1 MNINSRGS
9 NGKLPKL
16 LRTLLYVPGNKEDWI
31 RKAPKYSSDALI
43 LDIEDS
49 VPIQEKPVARE
60 IISRLIGELSSQG
73 ETIFVRVNSISSGLT
88 QIDLSNVVQKGLY
101 AISLPMVEGP
111 KDIKRLDELISIEEE
126 KKGLPI
132 GSILIDPGLET
143 AYALRFAYDVA
154 KASSRI
160 AHMGAGGGR
169 GGDIARAVG
178 YKWTSEGLETLFL
191 RSKVLL
197 DSKAAG
203 ISFPVT
209 GLWQDIED
217 IDGLKRFA
225 IQSKQIG
232 YTGMAVIHPSHI
244 PAVNEIFS
252 PSKEEIKE
260 CQDLID
266 AMKEV
271 RESGGA
277 AVSYLG
283 GMVDIAHEKTAIETL
298 ELAKELGLIE

>member
-1 MNINSRGS
+1 M
-9 NGKLPKL
+9 KYQPKL
-16 LRTLLYVPGNKEDWI
+16 LRTLLYIPGNKEDWI
-31 RKAPKYSSDALI
+31 IKSPKYSSDALI
-43 LDIEDS
+43 LDLEDY
-49 VPIQEKPVARE
+49 VPIDEKPVARE
-60 IISRLIGELSSQG
+60 IISRLIGELSGQG
-73 ETIFVRVNSISSGLT
+73 ETVFVRVNSISSRMTEL
-88 QIDLSNVVQKGLY
+88 DLSKIVQEGLY

-111 KDIKRLDELISIEEE
+111 KDIEILDKLLSIEEE
-126 KKGLPI
+126 NKGLPV

-154 KASSRI
+154 KVSRRV

-178 YKWTSEGLETLFL
+178 YKWTPEGLETLFL

-225 IQSKQIG
+225 IQSREIG
-232 YTGMAVIHPSHI
+232 YTGMAVIHPSHV
-244 PAVNEIFS
+244 PVVNEIFS
-252 PSKEEIKE
+252 PSQDEIKE
-260 CQDLID
+260 CQGLIK
-266 AMKEV
+266 AMDEV
-271 RESGGA
+271 RKSGEA

-283 GMVDIAHEKTAIETL
+283 GMVDIAHEKTAVETL
-298 ELAKELGLIE
+298 KLARELGLVLED

>member
-1 MNINSRGS
+1 M
-9 NGKLPKL
+9 KYQPKL
-16 LRTLLYVPGNKEDWI
+16 LRTLLYIPGNKEDWI
-31 RKAPKYSSDALI
+31 IKSPKYSSDALI
-43 LDIEDS
+43 LDLEDS
-49 VPIQEKPVARE
+49 VPIDEKPVSRE
-60 IISRLIGELSSQG
+60 IISRLIGELSAQG
-73 ETIFVRVNSISSGLT
+73 ETIFVRVNSISSRMTEL
-88 QIDLSNVVQKGLY
+88 DLSKIVQEGLY

-111 KDIKRLDELISIEEE
+111 KDIEILDKLLSIEEE
-126 KKGLPI
+126 NKGLPV

-154 KASSRI
+154 KVSRRV

-178 YKWTSEGLETLFL
+178 YKWTPEGLETLFL

-225 IQSKQIG
+225 IQSREIG
-232 YTGMAVIHPSHI
+232 YTGMAVIHPSHV
-244 PAVNEIFS
+244 PVVNEIFS
-252 PSKEEIKE
+252 PSQDEIKE
-260 CQDLID
+260 CQGLIK
-266 AMKEV
+266 AMDEV
-271 RESGGA
+271 RKSGEA

-283 GMVDIAHEKTAIETL
+283 GMVDIAHEKTAVETL
-298 ELAKELGLIE
+298 KLARELGLVLED

>member
-1 MNINSRGS
+1 M
-9 NGKLPKL
+9 KYQPKL
-16 LRTLLYVPGNKEDWI
+16 LRTLLYIPGNKEDWI
-31 RKAPKYSSDALI
+31 IKSPKYSSDALI
-43 LDIEDS
+43 LDLEDS
-49 VPIQEKPVARE
+49 VPIDEKPVARE
-60 IISRLIGELSSQG
+60 IISRLIGELSAQG
-73 ETIFVRVNSISSGLT
+73 ETIFVRVNSISSRMTEL
-88 QIDLSNVVQKGLY
+88 DLSKIVQEGLY

-111 KDIKRLDELISIEEE
+111 KDIEILDKLLSIEEE
-126 KKGLPI
+126 NKGLPV

-143 AYALRFAYDVA
+143 AYALLSAYDVA
-154 KASSRI
+154 KVSRRV

-178 YKWTSEGLETLFL
+178 YKWTPEGLETLFL

-225 IQSKQIG
+225 IQSREIG
-232 YTGMAVIHPSHI
+232 YTGMAVIHPSHV
-244 PAVNEIFS
+244 PVVNEIFS
-252 PSKEEIKE
+252 PSQDEIKE
-260 CQDLID
+260 CQGLIK
-266 AMKEV
+266 AMDEV
-271 RESGGA
+271 RKSGEA

-283 GMVDIAHEKTAIETL
+283 GMVDIAHEKTAVETL
-298 ELAKELGLIE
+298 KLARELGLVLED

>member
-1 MNINSRGS
+1 M
-9 NGKLPKL
+9 KYQPKL
-16 LRTLLYVPGNKEDWI
+16 LRTLLYIPGNKEDWI
-31 RKAPKYSSDALI
+31 IKSPKYSSDALI
-43 LDIEDS
+43 LDLEDS
-49 VPIQEKPVARE
+49 VPIDEKPVARE
-60 IISRLIGELSSQG
+60 IISRLIGELSAQG
-73 ETIFVRVNSISSGLT
+73 ETIFVRVNSISSRMTEL
-88 QIDLSNVVQKGLY
+88 DLSKIVQEGLY

-111 KDIKRLDELISIEEE
+111 KDIEILDKLLSIEEE
-126 KKGLPI
+126 NKGLPV

-154 KASSRI
+154 KVSRRV

-178 YKWTSEGLETLFL
+178 YKWTPEGLETLFL

-225 IQSKQIG
+225 IQSREIG
-232 YTGMAVIHPSHI
+232 YTGMAVIHPSHV
-244 PAVNEIFS
+244 PVVNEIFS
-252 PSKEEIKE
+252 PSQDEIKE
-260 CQDLID
+260 CQGLIK
-266 AMKEV
+266 AMDEV
-271 RESGGA
+271 RKSGGA

-298 ELAKELGLIE
+298 KLARELGLVLED

>member
-1 MNINSRGS
+1 M
-9 NGKLPKL
+9 KYQPKL
-16 LRTLLYVPGNKEDWI
+16 LRTLLYIPGNKEDWI
-31 RKAPKYSSDALI
+31 IKSPKYSSDALI
-43 LDIEDS
+43 LDLEDS
-49 VPIQEKPVARE
+49 VPIDEKPVARE
-60 IISRLIGELSSQG
+60 IISRLIGELSGQG
-73 ETIFVRVNSISSGLT
+73 ETVFVRVNSISSRMTEL
-88 QIDLSNVVQKGLY
+88 DLSKIVQEGLY

-111 KDIKRLDELISIEEE
+111 KDIEILDKLLSIEEE
-126 KKGLPI
+126 NKGLPV

-154 KASSRI
+154 KVSRRV

-178 YKWTSEGLETLFL
+178 YKWTPEGLETLFL

-225 IQSKQIG
+225 IQSREIG
-232 YTGMAVIHPSHI
+232 YTGMAVIHPSHV
-244 PAVNEIFS
+244 PVVNEIFS
-252 PSKEEIKE
+252 PSQDEIKE
-260 CQDLID
+260 CQGLIK
-266 AMKEV
+266 AMDEV
-271 RESGGA
+271 RKSGEA

-283 GMVDIAHEKTAIETL
+283 GMVDIAHEKTAVETL
-298 ELAKELGLIE
+298 KLARELGLVLED

>member
-1 MNINSRGS
+1 M
-9 NGKLPKL
+9 KYQPKL
-16 LRTLLYVPGNKEDWI
+16 LRTLLYIPGNKEDWI
-31 RKAPKYSSDALI
+31 IKSPKYSSDALI
-43 LDIEDS
+43 LDLEDS
-49 VPIQEKPVARE
+49 VPIDEKPVARE
-60 IISRLIGELSSQG
+60 IISRLIGELSAQG
-73 ETIFVRVNSISSGLT
+73 ETIFVRVNSISSRMTEL
-88 QIDLSNVVQKGLY
+88 DLSKIVQEGLY

-111 KDIKRLDELISIEEE
+111 KDIEILDKLLSIEEE
-126 KKGLPI
+126 NKGLPV

-154 KASSRI
+154 KVSRRV

-178 YKWTSEGLETLFL
+178 YKWTPEGLETLFL

-225 IQSKQIG
+225 IQSREIG
-232 YTGMAVIHPSHI
+232 YTGMAVIHPSHV
-244 PAVNEIFS
+244 PVVNEIFS
-252 PSKEEIKE
+252 PSQDEIKE
-260 CQDLID
+260 CQGLIK
-266 AMKEV
+266 AMDEV
-271 RESGGA
+271 RKSGEA

-283 GMVDIAHEKTAIETL
+283 GMVAIAHEKTAIETL
-298 ELAKELGLIE
+298 KLARELGLVLED

>member
-1 MNINSRGS
+1 M
-9 NGKLPKL
+9 KYQPKL
-16 LRTLLYVPGNKEDWI
+16 LRTLLYIPGNKEDWI
-31 RKAPKYSSDALI
+31 IKSPKYSSDALI
-43 LDIEDS
+43 LDLEDS
-49 VPIQEKPVARE
+49 VPIDEKPVARE
-60 IISRLIGELSSQG
+60 IISRLIGELSAQG
-73 ETIFVRVNSISSGLT
+73 ETIFVRVNSISSRMTEL
-88 QIDLSNVVQKGLY
+88 DLSKIVQEGLY

-111 KDIKRLDELISIEEE
+111 KDIEILDKLLSIEEE
-126 KKGLPI
+126 NKGLPV

-143 AYALRFAYDVA
+143 AYALRSAYDVA
-154 KASSRI
+154 KVSRRV

-178 YKWTSEGLETLFL
+178 YKWTPEGLETLFL

-225 IQSKQIG
+225 IQSREIG
-232 YTGMAVIHPSHI
+232 YTGMAVIHPSHV
-244 PAVNEIFS
+244 PVVNEIFS
-252 PSKEEIKE
+252 PSQDEIKE
-260 CQDLID
+260 CQGLIK
-266 AMKEV
+266 AMDEV
-271 RESGGA
+271 RNSGGA

-298 ELAKELGLIE
+298 KLARELGLVLED